1 METEAKFVVPDEA
14 AFSRLRQ
21 LAAIGPY
28 TVRDTRTKRAHDRY
42 LDTEDRSFFNR
53 NLYVRLRQL
62 SGGVLLLTVKGLGLG
77 VREGSIH
84 TRDEYETQVAGLDVA
99 TWPQGDVRRIVEE
112 SALGK
117 PLHDLY
123 SLDQT
128 RTVSNL
134 YQGDRAAAELSVDEV
149 AFDTPTGPVRAY
161 ELELELLPD
170 GQLSDLRE
178 LSHLLTEEYPLLP
191 QPLSKFERAM
201 LLNMERRGDG
211 DE

>member
-14 AFSRLRQ
+14 TLSRLRQ
-21 LAAIGPY
+21 LAAVGPY
-28 TVRDTRTKRAHDRY
+28 TLRDTRTKHTHDRY

-53 NLYVRLRQL
+53 DLYVRLRQL
-62 SGGVLLLTVKGLGLG
+62 SGGGLLLTIKGLGLG

-84 TRDEYETQVAGLDVA
+84 SRDEYETEVPGLDVA

-112 SALGK
+112 TEQGK
-117 PLHDLY
+117 PLRDLY

-134 YQGDRAAAELSVDEV
+134 YQGDRLAAELSVDEV
-149 AFDTPTGPVRAY
+149 TFHTADEPVHAY
-161 ELELELLPD
+161 ELEIELLPD

-178 LSHLLTEEYPLLP
+178 LSHLLTEEHHLLP

-201 LLNMERRGDG
+201 LLNMERLGDK

>member
-14 AFSRLRQ
+14 TFSCLRQ
-21 LAAIGPY
+21 LTAVGPY
-28 TVRDTRTKRAHDRY
+28 AVRDTRTKHTHDRY
-42 LDTEDRSFFNR
+42 LDTEDRSFFSR

-84 TRDEYETQVAGLDVA
+84 TRDEYESQVSGLDVA
-99 TWPQGDVRRIVEE
+99 GWPQGDVRRIVEE
-112 SALGK
+112 TAQGK

-123 SLDQT
+123 SLDQI

-149 AFDTPTGPVRAY
+149 AFHTATGPVRAY
-161 ELELELLPD
+161 ELELELLPH

-178 LSHLLTEEYPLLP
+178 LSHLLTEEYHLLP

-201 LLNMERRGDG
+201 LLNMERRVDG